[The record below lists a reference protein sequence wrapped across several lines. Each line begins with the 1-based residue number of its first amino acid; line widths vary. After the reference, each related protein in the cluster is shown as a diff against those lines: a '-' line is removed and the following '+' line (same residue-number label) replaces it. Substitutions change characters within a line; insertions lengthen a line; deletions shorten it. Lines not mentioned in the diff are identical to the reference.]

1 MDTEVPK
8 ALISA
13 ARQAAAES
21 RPSLSLRH
29 GPLHST
35 AKMAAAFNDSEKVR
49 RGAARRGGAAARG
62 GEAGGGEDD
71 SLRRKY
77 ARAQVFAV
85 AVHPER
91 PLLAIGTE
99 ANVVKLYNLQT
110 LEYERPLPQ
119 VGWVMALDFS
129 PCGACPQSAA
139 APRSRV

>member
-21 RPSLSLRH
+21 RPSLSPSGTALCTAPPRWR
-29 GPLHST
+29 PLST
-35 AKMAAAFNDSEKVR
+35 TAR
-49 RGAARRGGAAARG
+49 RCGAARRGGAAARG